1 MKRYLSFFIWLVTLV
16 GLLIVVFSENSKI
29 NPENSSESVE
39 NWINEHIPVV
49 NPLLN
54 PNENSK
60 TTDVNSPNI
69 NATFNEQPLKLVFP
83 LPEDPP
89 ISLWR
94 PPLYPTPW
102 AISPF
107 DHFYFS
113 RPIAAD
119 EINWPLANY
128 RYGYFFPETDII
140 HTGIDITASR
150 GTPVIAAAPGTVV
163 WAGYG
168 LYSGSYNEDDPYGL
182 AVTIEHDFGYKD
194 KNLLTVYG
202 HMDRIDVEKGQRV
215 DTGTQLGI
223 VGNTGF
229 TTGPHLHFEVRY
241 ETNSYFRTRNPE
253 LWLSP
258 PQGWGVLVGQ
268 IKTVDN
274 NYLHLKEVYI
284 RNQETNQS
292 WMVLTYATNSIN
304 RDEYYQENLTLSD
317 LPAGEYKLSFTI
329 DGVTYSNEITIHPG
343 AISFFSFR
351 EKFGFSFK
359 TPSIEEPENWD
370 NVVISDDFLP

>member
-1 MKRYLSFFIWLVTLV
+1 MKKNLLIFIWLVTLI
-16 GLLIVVFSENSKI
+16 GLVAVLVLEKNISQITSINHNLLDSQNNTSPGIFPQSINNLI
-29 NPENSSESVE
+29 PENSDLESQDE
-39 NWINEHIPVV
+39 
-49 NPLLN
+49 LL
-54 PNENSK
+54 E
-60 TTDVNSPNI
+60 THEEAI
-69 NATFNEQPLKLVFP
+69 ALV
-83 LPEDPP
+83 LPMPDDPP
-89 ISLWR
+89 VSLWR

-102 AISPF
+102 AISPN

-140 HTGIDITASR
+140 HTGIDITAKR
-150 GTPVIAAAPGTVV
+150 GTPVIAAAPGTVI

-168 LYSGSYNEDDPYGL
+168 LYTGSYNEEDPYGM

-215 DTGTQLGI
+215 ETGTQLGI
-223 VGNTGF
+223 VGNTGN

-241 ETNSYFRTRNPE
+241 ETNSYYRTRNPE

-268 IKTVDN
+268 VKTIDN
-274 NYLHLKEVYI
+274 YYIHLKEVYI
-284 RNQETNQS
+284 RNKDTNQS

-304 RDEYYQENLTLSD
+304 RDEYYKENLALSD
-317 LPAGEYKLSFTI
+317 LPAGKYTISFTI
-329 DGVTYSNEITIHPG
+329 DGITYKSDITIYPG
-343 AISFFSFR
+343 AITFFSFR
-351 EKFGFSFK
+351 DKIGFSFK
-359 TPSIEEPENWD
+359 TPLIQKPEDWENI
-370 NVVISDDFLP
+370 VLSDEFLP

>member
-1 MKRYLSFFIWLVTLV
+1 MKNKSLFLVWLATFILV
-16 GLLIVVFSENSKI
+16 VVVMFLGRTFPQKTTTNLNSMDSQA
-29 NPENSSESVE
+29 NSSIEIFPQANDDV
-39 NWINEHIPVV
+39 ITD
-49 NPLLN
+49 
-54 PNENSK
+54 NS
-60 TTDVNSPNI
+60 I
-69 NATFNEQPLKLVFP
+69 LNATNEVLETNDEAIALV
-83 LPEDPP
+83 LPNPDDPP
-89 ISLWR
+89 VSLWR

-102 AISPF
+102 AISPN

-140 HTGIDITASR
+140 HTGIDITAKR
-150 GTPVIAAAPGTVV
+150 GTPVIAAAPGTVI

-168 LYSGSYNEDDPYGL
+168 LYTGSYNEEDPYGM

-215 DTGTQLGI
+215 ETGTQLGI

-268 IKTVDN
+268 IKTIDN
-274 NYLHLKEVYI
+274 YYIHLKEVYV
-284 RNQETNQS
+284 RSKDTNQS

-304 RDEYYQENLTLSD
+304 RDEYYKENLALSD
-317 LPAGEYKLSFTI
+317 LPAGEYTISFTI
-329 DGVTYSNEITIHPG
+329 DGITYKKDLTIYPG
-343 AISFFSFR
+343 AITFFSFR
-351 EKFGFSFK
+351 DKIGFSFE
-359 TPSIEEPENWD
+359 TPSIQAPEDWEN
-370 NVVISDDFLP
+370 IILSDEFLP

>member
-1 MKRYLSFFIWLVTLV
+1 MKKNLLILIWLVTLI
-16 GLLIVVFSENSKI
+16 GLVAVLFLGKNISQITPI
-29 NPENSSESVE
+29 NQNLLDSQIITSPGNFPQSVINVIPENAVIKSQDELLESHE
-39 NWINEHIPVV
+39 EAI
-49 NPLLN
+49 
-54 PNENSK
+54 
-60 TTDVNSPNI
+60 
-69 NATFNEQPLKLVFP
+69 ALV
-83 LPEDPP
+83 LPMPDDPP
-89 ISLWR
+89 VSLWR

-102 AISPF
+102 AISPN

-140 HTGIDITASR
+140 HTGIDITAKR
-150 GTPVIAAAPGTVV
+150 GTPVIAAAPGTVI

-168 LYSGSYNEDDPYGL
+168 LYTGSYNEEDPYGM

-215 DTGTQLGI
+215 ETGTQLGI
-223 VGNTGF
+223 VGNTGN

-241 ETNSYFRTRNPE
+241 ETNSYYRTRNPE

-268 IKTVDN
+268 VKTIDN
-274 NYLHLKEVYI
+274 YYIHLKEVYI
-284 RNQETNQS
+284 RNKDTNQS

-304 RDEYYQENLTLSD
+304 RDEYYKENLALSD
-317 LPAGEYKLSFTI
+317 LPAGKYAISFTI
-329 DGVTYSNEITIHPG
+329 DGITYKSDITIYPG

-351 EKFGFSFK
+351 EKIGFSFE
-359 TPSIEEPENWD
+359 TPSIQKPEDWE
-370 NVVISDDFLP
+370 NVVLSDDFLP